1 MGYMKQLKKVFF
13 NKQFIIFIIIGGIN
27 TLSSIIFSSIY
38 TLLLGEV
45 QSFGLGYVT
54 GVIVS
59 YTLNTLFTF
68 KDTFALSKLIKFA
81 ISTIP
86 NFLIQF
92 IIVYIGIRL
101 LHIHHIICYGI
112 AAILGIPVTF
122 LILKLFVY
130 TRNK

>member
-1 MGYMKQLKKVFF
+1 MGKLKKVFF
-13 NKQFIIFIIIGGIN
+13 NRQFIIFIIIGGVN

-38 TLLLGEV
+38 ALLLGEV
-45 QSFGLGYVT
+45 QAFVLGYVT

-68 KDTFALSKLIKFA
+68 KDTFSLNKFIKFA

-86 NFLIQF
+86 NLLIQF
-92 IIVYIGIRL
+92 IIVYIGINL
-101 LHIHHIICYGI
+101 LQIHHIICYGM
-112 AAILGIPVTF
+112 AAILGVPITF